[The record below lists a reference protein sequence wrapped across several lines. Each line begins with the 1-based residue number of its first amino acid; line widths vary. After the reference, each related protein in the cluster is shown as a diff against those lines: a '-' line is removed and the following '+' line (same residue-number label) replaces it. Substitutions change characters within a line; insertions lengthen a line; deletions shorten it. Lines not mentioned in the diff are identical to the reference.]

1 MTEVDPVQLV
11 LEALMA
17 LPAALARKENAV
29 RLVLRVTPVLRDPL
43 VLMVHVD
50 KLVPPA

>member
-1 MTEVDPVQLV
+1 MIEVDPVPLV